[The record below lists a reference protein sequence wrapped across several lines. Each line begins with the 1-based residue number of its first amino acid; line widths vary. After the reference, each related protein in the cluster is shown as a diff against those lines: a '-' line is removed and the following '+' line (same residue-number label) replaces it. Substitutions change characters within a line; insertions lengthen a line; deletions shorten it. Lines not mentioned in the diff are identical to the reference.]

1 MRHFFIALVFLA
13 SAHARADEGVNV
25 PPCARAIR
33 FTADWFADP
42 PQEFDKTSDFL
53 VKQGA
58 PAAEGATALG
68 LVTVENAISVVP
80 ETSCRGLVVS
90 LRFVSPTLR
99 VIRDLPPGTC
109 AHEHVLRHEYTHV
122 HIYREMARRFR
133 ELVYPF
139 PDSATPQAV
148 LLYARQQ
155 LAKLQEAQRLF
166 DSPEEYAGNLSACK
180 GEIPRLLAAGRKQ
193 AGAGTGNMPA
203 LPRAAGTQGQP

>member
-1 MRHFFIALVFLA
+1 MRRLLVLLLLAA
-13 SAHARADEGVNV
+13 SATARAAGDAVPL
-25 PPCARAIR
+25 PPCSQVVR

-58 PAAEGATALG
+58 PASDGATALG
-68 LVTVENAISVVP
+68 LVTVENAISVLP
-80 ETSCRGLVVS
+80 EKTCRGLTVS
-90 LRFVSPTLR
+90 LRFVHPVLR

-139 PDSATPQAV
+139 PDSATPEDV
-148 LLYARQQ
+148 LHYAKQQ

-166 DSPEEYAGNLSACK
+166 DSPEEYAGNLTACK
-180 GEIPRLLAAGRKQ
+180 GEIPRLLAAPRKT
-193 AGAGTGNMPA
+193 AG
-203 LPRAAGTQGQP
+203 